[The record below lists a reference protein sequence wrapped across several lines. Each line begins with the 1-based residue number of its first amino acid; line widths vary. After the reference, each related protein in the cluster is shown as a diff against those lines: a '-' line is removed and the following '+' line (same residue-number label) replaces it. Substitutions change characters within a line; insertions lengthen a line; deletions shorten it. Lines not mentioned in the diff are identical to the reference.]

1 MWPPI
6 QIAYEW
12 VHQAAHILAN
22 HEKLTGEQVRTQ
34 YQALLEQMEAQK
46 STVGDLS
53 DAVDHFLHIT
63 KNFAPGLFH
72 CYTTADLPRT
82 NNDLEQCFGSVRAHE
97 RRATGRRGAI
107 PGLVVRGSVRVLTT
121 LVTKM
126 HPLQVSDLQPADY
139 QAWRDL
145 RRQLEYRQEAR
156 RQQFRFRKNPQAY
169 LAAIEA
175 RLLT

>member
-1 MWPPI
+1 
-6 QIAYEW
+6 
-12 VHQAAHILAN
+12 
-22 HEKLTGEQVRTQ
+22 
-34 YQALLEQMEAQK
+34 MEAQK

-53 DAVDHFLHIT
+53 DAVDHFLPIT

-121 LVTKM
+121 LVLKFNR
-126 HPLQVSDLQPADY
+126 LQWRNRQPPNI
-139 QAWRDL
+139 QPCRNL
-145 RRQLEYRQEAR
+145 R
-156 RQQFRFRKNPQAY
+156 P
-169 LAAIEA
+169 
-175 RLLT
+175 RLDI